1 MAARA
6 QNGRVEAEY
15 FLTAVAGNPGKRWV
29 YIDNVVEVIGD
40 DNRLVAAIK
49 DAGSDAQAAFA
60 VFPVGDV
67 GLDYHKAG
75 FNAFLSIDGCAVG
88 VYPVR
93 FAVGGVVQDVFFKR
107 LAPEQVAMYPADGL
121 QIRIRASQNLIRQF
135 PAHRIQRVASV
146 LLKRLID
153 PLDAATGVQNQCH
166 VAGGGGH
173 QRQSFR
179 VDIRGR
185 LRGIRGVGHRS
196 GVPVIGGFRLPPLH
210 VRTVCEYSNDW
221 LPATSVFAVCLLSVY
236 CKGRLPGML
245 PHPGLEGIRPW
256 FQEVDDRQFEVRFL
270 PFQDS

>member
-1 MAARA
+1 VMRAPVELFGVILQGSDIGERRRVVMFAGFFRVHPADGSPFHMFVTVFSAIPPLSAPVIGFFDGLPHGTVVFPGMAARA

-93 FAVGGVVQDVFFKR
+93 FAVG
-107 LAPEQVAMYPADGL
+107 
-121 QIRIRASQNLIRQF
+121 
-135 PAHRIQRVASV
+135 
-146 LLKRLID
+146 
-153 PLDAATGVQNQCH
+153 
-166 VAGGGGH
+166 
-173 QRQSFR
+173 
-179 VDIRGR
+179 
-185 LRGIRGVGHRS
+185 
-196 GVPVIGGFRLPPLH
+196 
-210 VRTVCEYSNDW
+210 
-221 LPATSVFAVCLLSVY
+221 
-236 CKGRLPGML
+236 
-245 PHPGLEGIRPW
+245 
-256 FQEVDDRQFEVRFL
+256 
-270 PFQDS
+270 